1 MDTEQR
7 DLYFRIGG
15 TAFLVLAF
23 GISVGYSIAHSV
35 IVHEMTETGQAD
47 PADLAKAMRLP
58 MEGALTAIPIGFLG
72 IAMIVYSYVHHRFN
86 RS

>member
-1 MDTEQR
+1 MGTEQR

-15 TAFLVLAF
+15 TAFLVFAL
-23 GISVGYSIAHSV
+23 GISVGYSITHHM

-47 PADLAKAMRLP
+47 PAELAKAMELP
-58 MEGALTAIPIGFLG
+58 IEGALTAIPIGLLG
-72 IAMIVYSYVHHRFN
+72 LMMIVYSYVHHRFN